1 MIVFTY
7 RRWRIRGKESFLTC
21 WKVSLIP
28 RLYSGQNLNAGG
40 TSRLCSPARKE
51 NTHTLLFA
59 GTRKL
64 QLSLLLVRKLCSLGM
79 SKAVHCSPSR
89 VAHTDSGGLPPDTS
103 TIPKRLRVIARG
115 RQESMNRGASF
126 RRQLNPRS
134 VDLPITNDDSCAG
147 GNRKRRRF

>member
-1 MIVFTY
+1 MENSGKGQFSYLLEGIINTTAVLRTEPQRRRYEPIV
-7 RRWRIRGKESFLTC
+7 LTC
-21 WKVSLIP
+21 KE
-28 RLYSGQNLNAGG
+28 
-40 TSRLCSPARKE
+40 RK
-51 NTHTLLFA
+51 THTLLFA